1 MTRGRGDDDGLEL
14 RPARQRVRQLF
25 GGHYPPQQLG
35 ADGEPPEVRQVGR
48 RGIGDQHVQPRV
60 VRVDQSTELSSGP
73 PTQIRGV
80 EVDR

>member
-1 MTRGRGDDDGLEL
+1 MTRGRGTTTDSSCG
-14 RPARQRVRQLF
+14 RARQRVRQLF
-25 GGHYPPQQLG
+25 GSHYPPQQLG